1 MPRKGDKVYKRK
13 DGLWEARYV
22 KEVDSL
28 GRKKYGSVYAKTCSE
43 AKEKRQDAMDNL
55 LLYGEP
61 IGPRKITVGMLVRE
75 WLVLNRQRI
84 KASSIKRYEGFWRNH
99 IMPTI
104 GDKPAVSCSTVVMH
118 SFALDRLESGLSP
131 ISVNAILVFLHSCFK
146 YGQRQYRLPMPDFV
160 YFPRERVEMRVLT
173 QREQRQLE
181 VYLTSDIDVYKFGV
195 LLTLYTG
202 LRIGELCALKWCDV
216 SDGNITVRGTMQRL
230 SRDGGGSEVVVGSPK
245 TKTSARVIPLPTFL
259 LEYVEIFRAKSYP
272 DAYVLSSEKKE
283 IVEPRVMQYRFKHYL
298 GELGIE
304 GATFHTLRHSFATRC
319 VDKYNFEIK
328 TLSEILGH
336 SSIEMTLNRYVH
348 SSMDLKKNNMQ
359 KLQLLS

>member
-22 KEVDSL
+22 KEIDVS

-43 AKEKRQDAMDNL
+43 AKEKRQAAMDSL
-55 LLYGEP
+55 LLYGAP
-61 IGPRKITVGMLVRE
+61 IGPRKITVEMLVQE
-75 WLVLNRQRI
+75 WLAINRQRI
-84 KASSIKRYEGFWRNH
+84 KASSAKRYEGFWRNH
-99 IMPTI
+99 IEPTI
-104 GDKPAVSCSTVVMH
+104 GHRTAISCTTVVVH
-118 SFALDRLESGLSP
+118 DFAVERLTSGLSA

-160 YFPRERVEMRVLT
+160 YFPREKAEMRVLS
-173 QREQRQLE
+173 QREQRRLE
-181 VYLTSDIDVYKFGV
+181 AFLIGDIDVYKFGV

-202 LRIGELCALKWCDV
+202 LRVGELCALKWCDV
-216 SDGNITVRGTMQRL
+216 DSGSLTVRGTMQRL

-245 TKTSARVIPLPTFL
+245 TKTSARTIPLPPFL
-259 LEYVEIFRAKSYP
+259 INYVELFRAKSYP
-272 DAYVLSSEKKE
+272 DAYVLSNGNKS
-283 IVEPRVMQYRFKHYL
+283 IVEPRVMQYKFKRYL
-298 GELGIE
+298 DELGIK

-336 SSIEMTLNRYVH
+336 SSIEMTLNKYVH
-348 SSMDLKKNNMQ
+348 SSMDLKRSNMER
-359 KLQLLS
+359 LELLL